1 MRSATSIFGKLSIE
15 RPTGRGLLILSLAAA
30 VALGWTAPG
39 ATQVAQDRRSPQ
51 ALNLPSF
58 RQAVPGLLVRTR
70 FVAKAGAGTQVELWD
85 LLIGPG
91 HRSDRVRLPGPAV
104 LEVRG
109 GAGAVL
115 INQKRQDLRAGAS
128 LAIPEGA
135 SLLFANARRDLGLD
149 LRVTIV
155 VGGPK

>member
-1 MRSATSIFGKLSIE
+1 MRSAASIFGKLSIE
-15 RPTGRGLLILSLAAA
+15 RPTGRGLLILSLVAA
-30 VALGWTAPG
+30 VGLGSTVPG
-39 ATQVAQDRRSPQ
+39 ATQVAQDRRPPQ
-51 ALNLPSF
+51 AQNLPFF

-70 FVAKAGAGTQVELWD
+70 FVAKAGTGPQVELWD

-91 HRSDRVRLPGPAV
+91 RRSGRVRLPGPAV

-115 INQKRQDLRAGAS
+115 INQKRQELRAGAS
-128 LAIPEGA
+128 LAVPEGA

-155 VGGPK
+155 IGGPR